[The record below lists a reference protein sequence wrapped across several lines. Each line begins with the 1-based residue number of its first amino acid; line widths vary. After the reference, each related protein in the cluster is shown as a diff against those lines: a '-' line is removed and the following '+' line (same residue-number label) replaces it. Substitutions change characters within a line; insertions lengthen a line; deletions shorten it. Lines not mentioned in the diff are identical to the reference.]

1 MTGWLNNKDFGRKKD
16 QANTHEERPSTSYP
30 NSSTDNWG
38 LEEPLFMW
46 ILAVNIYHI
55 RNYSGEFLDILVIQY
70 KITII
75 SLYVNKKNKL
85 NGKHNCFSKQEKKI
99 VRREAFFF
107 SNMFTNLFSIWLN
120 RRQPFLFLLLPSI
133 CCNIIHYITSGK
145 LHCTFKR
152 NDSEKANNFLVL
164 SGK

>member
-1 MTGWLNNKDFGRKKD
+1 MNCTAYKTYFNKDMTGWLNNKDFGRKKD

-85 NGKHNCFSKQEKKI
+85 NGNHNCFSKQEKKI
-99 VRREAFFF
+99 VRREAYFFQTCLPICLV
-107 SNMFTNLFSIWLN
+107 SGLIEDS
-120 RRQPFLFLLLPSI
+120 PFCFYFCLQSAAI
-133 CCNIIHYITSGK
+133 SYII
-145 LHCTFKR
+145 
-152 NDSEKANNFLVL
+152 
-164 SGK
+164 